1 MSEYLDSIADSLK
14 EQGKQARA
22 RARQDEDQAQLAED
36 YLKVDRKALAKMP
49 DKELAEW
56 QGRYPPSC
64 PQFILA
70 EYEWQRRLTVEQVKA
85 SRFATVV
92 GALAGI
98 GGAIIGSLMTWLI
111 SK

>member
-1 MSEYLDSIADSLK
+1 MDMFDDIHDNLR
-14 EQGKQARA
+14 EQTKRE
-22 RARQDEDQAQLAED
+22 RERQRQNEEQEQLAED

>member
-1 MSEYLDSIADSLK
+1 MDMLDDIRDNLR
-14 EQGKQARA
+14 EQTNRVRERQ
-22 RARQDEDQAQLAED
+22 RQDEEQAQLAED
-36 YLKVDRKALAKMP
+36 YLKVDRTALAKMP